1 MIYNTEINCSASII
15 ISDSVNC
22 YGCST
27 DIAVVAVSKC
37 IISSLVQIAA
47 IQPYRYRRT
56 NIISGVC
63 LINDCTYRSIWN
75 IVRIGIIRDLQ
86 RQALLLSRRSR
97 LSQDCVHTD
106 QKSVSHGCQVLPLP
120 AMKSTAPRE
129 HMIMDTRRLR
139 LQKMVRCSLIQGQNS
154 PKELIITRSAAMLL

>member
-75 IVRIGIIRDLQ
+75 IVRIGIIAVIGSCYLNRNLQ
-86 RQALLLSRRSR
+86 RNSSIRTIQCKCCGTCSICD
-97 LSQDCVHTD
+97 QYWIHTY
-106 QKSVSHGCQVLPLP
+106 SVPVQS
-120 AMKSTAPRE
+120 
-129 HMIMDTRRLR
+129 D
-139 LQKMVRCSLIQGQNS
+139 SLHCLAS
-154 PKELIITRSAAMLL
+154 D

>member
-75 IVRIGIIRDLQ
+75 IVRIGIIAVIGSCYLNRNLQ
-86 RQALLLSRRSR
+86 RNSSIRTIQCKCCGTCSICDQFCSADIGNRSIGYILSPCTIGQFALL
-97 LSQDCVHTD
+97 
-106 QKSVSHGCQVLPLP
+106 
-120 AMKSTAPRE
+120 
-129 HMIMDTRRLR
+129 
-139 LQKMVRCSLIQGQNS
+139 GQ
-154 PKELIITRSAAMLL
+154 

>member
-75 IVRIGIIRDLQ
+75 IVRICIIAVIGSCYLNRNLQ
-86 RQALLLSRRSR
+86 RNSSIRTIQCQCCGTCSICDQFCSADIGNRSIGYIHIQSLYNRTVCIAWPVIRYFNVFIASR
-97 LSQDCVHTD
+97 
-106 QKSVSHGCQVLPLP
+106 
-120 AMKSTAPRE
+120 
-129 HMIMDTRRLR
+129 
-139 LQKMVRCSLIQGQNS
+139 
-154 PKELIITRSAAMLL
+154 

>member
-1 MIYNTEINCSASII
+1 MIYDTEINRPASII

-27 DIAVVAVSKC
+27 DIAVVAVRKC

-47 IQPYRYRRT
+47 IQPYRYGRT

-75 IVRIGIIRDLQ
+75 IVRICIIAVIGSCYLNRNLQGILPSGRF
-86 RQALLLSRRSR
+86 
-97 LSQDCVHTD
+97 
-106 QKSVSHGCQVLPLP
+106 SVSVVEPAVFAISFVPL
-120 AMKSTAPRE
+120 
-129 HMIMDTRRLR
+129 I
-139 LQKMVRCSLIQGQNS
+139 
-154 PKELIITRSAAMLL
+154 